1 MNLRSKN
8 RISAEFS
15 MSSMTDIIFL
25 LLIFFMLTSNFVT
38 PTALPVNLPSSTKG
52 SIVMQKVSV
61 TISADLQYYVNDKP
75 TSLDNLRTDLGAA
88 LGTGTEEGQGVVV
101 LNVDKSV
108 PVEYLVKVGSIANDL
123 NAKVSIATIATE

>member
-61 TISADLQYYVNDKP
+61 TITSDLKYYVNDQP
-75 TSLDNLRTDLGAA
+75 TSLETLRTDLTQA
-88 LGTGTEEGQGVVV
+88 LGGTEEGQGVVV

-108 PVEYLVKVGSIANDL
+108 PVEYLVKVGGIASDL
-123 NAKVSIATIATE
+123 KAKISIATITNE

>member
-38 PTALPVNLPSSTKG
+38 PTALPVNLPSSSKG

-61 TISADLQYYVNDKP
+61 TITSDLRYFVNEQP
-75 TSLDNLRTDLGAA
+75 SSLENLRTDLGNA
-88 LGTGTEEGQGVVV
+88 LGGTEEGMGVVV

-108 PVEYLVKVGSIANDL
+108 PVEYLVKVGSVANDL
-123 NAKVSIATIATE
+123 KAKISIATQTEE

>member
-38 PTALPVNLPSSTKG
+38 PTALPVNLPSSSKG
-52 SIVMQKVSV
+52 SITMQKVSV
-61 TISADLQYYVNDKP
+61 TITKDLQYYVNDRP
-75 TSLDNLRTDLGAA
+75 TTLETLSSDLSAA
-88 LGTGTEEGQGVVV
+88 LGGTEEGQGVVV
-101 LNVDKSV
+101 LNVDKTV
-108 PVEYLVKVGSIANDL
+108 PVEYLVKVGGIASDL
-123 NAKVSIATIATE
+123 KAKISIATIATE

>member
-61 TISADLQYYVNDKP
+61 TVTSDLKYYVNDRQTNIEGLQP
-75 TSLDNLRTDLGAA
+75 LLAQA
-88 LGTGTEEGQGVVV
+88 LGNVEEGMGVVV

-123 NAKVSIATIATE
+123 KAKVSIATIATE

>member
-38 PTALPVNLPSSTKG
+38 PTALPVNLPSSSKG
-52 SIVMQKVSV
+52 SITMQKVSV
-61 TISADLQYYVNDKP
+61 TITADLQYFVNDKP
-75 TSLDNLRTDLGAA
+75 TSLQTLSADLAAA
-88 LGTGTEEGQGVVV
+88 LGGTEEGQGVVV
-101 LNVDKSV
+101 LNVDKTV
-108 PVEYLVKVGSIANDL
+108 PVEYLVKVGGIASDL
-123 NAKVSIATIATE
+123 KAKISIATIATE

>member
-61 TISADLQYYVNDKP
+61 TVTADLKYYVNDRQ
-75 TSLDNLRTDLGAA
+75 TNLEGLQPLLAQA
-88 LGTGTEEGQGVVV
+88 LGGAEEGMGVVV

-123 NAKVSIATIATE
+123 KAKVSIATIATE

>member
-61 TISADLQYYVNDKP
+61 TVTSDLKYYVNDRQTTIEGLQP
-75 TSLDNLRTDLGAA
+75 LLAQA
-88 LGTGTEEGQGVVV
+88 LGNVEEGMGVVV

-123 NAKVSIATIATE
+123 KAKVSIATIATE

>member
-61 TISADLQYYVNDKP
+61 TITADIKYYVNDKE
-75 TSLDNLRTDLGAA
+75 TSLDNLKAELSQA
-88 LGTGTEEGQGVVV
+88 LGGTEDGMGVVV

-108 PVEYLVKVGSIANDL
+108 PVEFLVKVGGIANDL
-123 NAKVSIATIATE
+123 NAKVSIATITTE